1 MTPEQRKKQILR
13 DLRNRFPDEM
23 LKDFVFTELLE
34 TYSRILYDEEKLQ
47 SDVDEHGHV
56 EIVEMGD
63 GRTKNQRR
71 PESSALIQ
79 VRTQKISFSQKLM
92 SYAKKASEKKGDD
105 LIK

>member
-1 MTPEQRKKQILR
+1 MTAQQRKKKILQ

-47 SDVDEHGHV
+47 RDVDEYGHV

-71 PESSALIQ
+71 PESAALVQ
-79 VRTQKISFSQKLM
+79 VRGQKISFSQKLM
-92 SYAKKASEKKGDD
+92 SYAKKAAEKKGDD